1 MSNVKIANIF
11 ISRPIQAINQ
21 DEAEIAKIGPE
32 IRRLANKIFQGRIS
46 IQKGNNSIFG
56 I

>member
-1 MSNVKIANIF
+1 M
-11 ISRPIQAINQ
+11 NQ
-21 DEAEIAKIGPE
+21 DEAEIARIGPI
-32 IRRLANKIFQGRIS
+32 IRRHKKVAFQGRIS